1 MKKIFYLAIS
11 FLLLI
16 GCQSEYETYHGE
28 AAAYLVSYTGYN
40 SDTTNISFTY
50 INQDST
56 YVPVTMQIKTIGKTT
71 NYRREVKLIVKSDNC
86 VEGVDYSPIESTQYI
101 EAGSF
106 IKSFEV
112 RLLRTPDLLR
122 ERKQIDIEIV
132 ESKDFKMLHKEYYN
146 SMDTLCAL
154 KHTIAFSELMNEA
167 PKTWGV
173 QFGTFSALKFVTICN
188 EMNIPREKFLDA
200 VYMSVGRKNYIKA
213 EMNKILKAAKEAGN
227 PFYEADGVTEMT
239 MG

>member
-1 MKKIFYLAIS
+1 MKKIFYLSIY

-16 GCQSEYETYHGE
+16 GCKSEYETYHGE

-56 YVPVTMQIKTIGKTT
+56 YVPVTMQIKTIGRTT
-71 NYRREVKLIVKSDNC
+71 DYRREVKLIVTSENC
-86 VEGVDYSPIESTQYI
+86 VEGVDYSPIETTQYI

-106 IKSFEV
+106 IKSFNIQ
-112 RLLRTPDLLR
+112 LLRSKDLVK
-122 ERKQIDIEIV
+122 EQKQIDIEIV

-146 SMDTLCAL
+146 KLDTLRAL
-154 KHTIAFSELMNEA
+154 KHTIVFSEFMNDA
-167 PKTWGV
+167 PRTWGA

-188 EMNIPREKFLDA
+188 EMNIPRDKFLDA

-213 EMNKILKAAKEAGN
+213 EMIKILNAAKEAGN